1 MSEHP
6 LIDDDGRPA
15 RVIGTGCDVWE
26 VIAVLEDHGSVEAV
40 IDAMEWT
47 EDQIAAAIW
56 YRDRCPEEIAQA
68 LAENRRTPE
77 EWALLYP
84 FIVKTF

>member
-1 MSEHP
+1 M
-6 LIDDDGRPA
+6 IDDDGRPA

-26 VIAVLEDHGSVEAV
+26 VIGVLEDHGSVEAV

-47 EDQIAAAIW
+47 RGADHRGDLVPRATP
-56 YRDRCPEEIAQA
+56 REIAQA

-77 EWALLYP
+77 EWASLYP
-84 FIVKTF
+84 FVVTTS

>member
-1 MSEHP
+1 

-47 EDQIAAAIW
+47 EEQIAAAIW
-56 YRDRCPEEIAQA
+56 YRERHSEEIALA
-68 LAENRRTPE
+68 LAANRRPAE
-77 EWALLYP
+77 EWAALYP
-84 FIVKTF
+84 FVVPGVP